1 MAATEARRRLPQ
13 SPTCMIAVPLDKP
26 VKATFLTKLRELGA
40 DIFELRLD
48 LGELRTAK
56 EAADAAASFAGHPL
70 IVTCRS
76 KREGGRLR
84 TEEEREAMLRACLP
98 HAQAVDIELSS
109 PELLAAIKPLCNDDG
124 PDLIISGHYLDERPD
139 FKKLL
144 ERADEA
150 AAAGADIIK
159 IVIAAG
165 SIEYV
170 DTLAQVLQVQLDQGR
185 RMVAMGMGEAGAYSR
200 MRMGKMGA
208 CFVFAG
214 LNGFR
219 GPGPTLPWL
228 VKNLR

>member
-1 MAATEARRRLPQ
+1 MPATDAGRRLPQ

-26 VKATFLTKLRELGA
+26 PKAEFLTKLRELGA
-40 DIFELRLD
+40 DLFELRLD
-48 LGELRTAK
+48 LSELRTAK
-56 EAADAAASFAGHPL
+56 EAADAAAIFAGHPL

-76 KREGGRLR
+76 KREGGRPR

-109 PELLAAIKPLCNDDG
+109 PELLAAIKPLCDDSG
-124 PDLIISGHYLDERPD
+124 PDLIISGHYLDDAPD
-139 FKKLL
+139 LKMLL

-159 IVIAAG
+159 IVTAAG
-165 SIEYV
+165 SMEHV

-185 RMVAMGMGEAGAYSR
+185 RMVAMGMGEAVALSR
-200 MRMGKMGA
+200 QRLGKMGS

-214 LNGFR
+214 ISGFR
-219 GPGPTLPWL
+219 GPGPALPWL
-228 VKNLR
+228 VKHLR